1 MRSSVKRE
9 ELSEGPKAAIIDKTS
24 KEKRKGPIK
33 GVLGF
38 DEDMDQESLMAEA
51 FGDAG
56 AEQEF
61 AESKAEVEKREEE
74 EYKKEHHID
83 DPLDME
89 GWGNWAGIVR
99 VMSEYED

>member
-1 MRSSVKRE
+1 MRDSVKRE
-9 ELSEGPKAAIIDKTS
+9 ESSEGPKAVIIDKTS

-38 DEDMDQESLMAEA
+38 DDDMDQEGLMAEA

-61 AESKAEVEKREEE
+61 AESKAEVEERDEEA
-74 EYKKEHHID
+74 YKKEHHIGD
-83 DPLDME
+83 QVEME
-89 GWGNWAGIVR
+89 GWGSWAGIVR
-99 VMSEYED
+99 TASECED